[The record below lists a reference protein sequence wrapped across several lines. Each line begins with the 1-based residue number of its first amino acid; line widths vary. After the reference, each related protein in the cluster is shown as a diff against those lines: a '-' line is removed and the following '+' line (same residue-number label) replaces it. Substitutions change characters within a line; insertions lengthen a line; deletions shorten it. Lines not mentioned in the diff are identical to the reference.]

1 MTKKSLPRPR
11 AGTALALACL
21 MLAAPLSAQESQ
33 PGTQTGTTTPQAQV
47 QGQPAAPEAPAGT
60 ATQTPAPATPAA
72 PQAAPAEPATSPAP
86 ATTPSTTPATD
97 NAPAASVAGDAT
109 PAAPAA
115 TDPAGTQP
123 PAAAAPAETPAQAP
137 AETPAAAPQPEGSG
151 LLPQAVQDALAPM
164 LNPPARDPNL
174 PHDLSPWGMF
184 IAADWVVKGVMIG
197 LAFASVITWTVLV
210 AKMLELMGAMN
221 RAQSGIRRIETAA
234 SLPAALSAAGNR
246 RDPVSRM
253 ICAAAGE
260 YDRSAPALDQAGDS
274 GVKERVESH
283 LDRIE
288 AIAGRRMSR
297 GTGVLATIGSTA
309 PFVGLF
315 GTVWGIMNSFIG
327 ISQAQ
332 TTNLAVVAP
341 GIAEA
346 LLATAIGLVAAI
358 PAVVIYN
365 VFARAITGY
374 RLRLANA
381 AAGVKRLVSRDLDFR
396 GAVPRREA

>member
-1 MTKKSLPRPR
+1 MTNLTLPRRR
-11 AGTALALACL
+11 AGTALVLACL
-21 MLAAPLSAQESQ
+21 ILATPVAAQDS
-33 PGTQTGTTTPQAQV
+33 
-47 QGQPAAPEAPAGT
+47 GT
-60 ATQTPAPATPAA
+60 ATQPAAATPEVPAPTAT
-72 PQAAPAEPATSPAP
+72 
-86 ATTPSTTPATD
+86 
-97 NAPAASVAGDAT
+97 T
-109 PAAPAA
+109 PAAPAE
-115 TDPAGTQP
+115 TT
-123 PAAAAPAETPAQAP
+123 PAAEPAAPAVPTTTEPAATTPAAPSTPAAQPAAPAAEAAAATIPAPAETPAPP
-137 AETPAAAPQPEGSG
+137 AEPAEPAGSSI
-151 LLPQAVQDALAPM
+151 LPQSIQDALEPM
-164 LNPPARDPNL
+164 LNPPPRDPTL

-184 IAADWVVKGVMIG
+184 LAADWVVKGVMIG

-210 AKMLELMGAMN
+210 AKMLELAGAMK
-221 RAQSGIRRIETAA
+221 RAQSGIRRIETATN
-234 SLPAALSAAGNR
+234 LPAALKASGRR

-253 ICAAAGE
+253 IRAAANE

-288 AIAGRRMSR
+288 AVAGRRMSR

-327 ISQAQ
+327 ISEAQ

-381 AAGVKRLVSRDLDFR
+381 SAGVRRLVSRDLDFR
-396 GAVPRREA
+396 GGIAGTEV

>member
-1 MTKKSLPRPR
+1 MTNLTLPRHR
-11 AGTALALACL
+11 AGTALAFACL
-21 MLAAPLSAQESQ
+21 MLATPIAAQDSTATQ
-33 PGTQTGTTTPQAQV
+33 PA
-47 QGQPAAPEAPAGT
+47 PAAPEVQ
-60 ATQTPAPATPAA
+60 TQPAPATAPSTTAPEAGTPAA
-72 PQAAPAEPATSPAP
+72 ETPATPAP
-86 ATTPSTTPATD
+86 ATTP
-97 NAPAASVAGDAT
+97 APS
-109 PAAPAA
+109 AP
-115 TDPAGTQP
+115 
-123 PAAAAPAETPAQAP
+123 
-137 AETPAAAPQPEGSG
+137 ETPAAAPVETPAAQAAAPQAQPEPAGSSI
-151 LLPQAVQDALAPM
+151 LPQALQDALEPM
-164 LNPPARDPNL
+164 LNPAPRDPTL

-184 IAADWVVKGVMIG
+184 LAADWVVKGVMIG

-210 AKMLELMGAMN
+210 AKMLELAGAMK
-221 RAQSGIRRIETAA
+221 RAQSGIRRIETAT
-234 SLPAALSAAGNR
+234 SLPSALSAAGRR

-253 ICAAAGE
+253 IRAAATE

-288 AIAGRRMSR
+288 AVAGRRMSR

-381 AAGVKRLVSRDLDFR
+381 SAGVRRLVSRDLDFR
-396 GAVPRREA
+396 GAVARTEV

>member
-1 MTKKSLPRPR
+1 
-11 AGTALALACL
+11 
-21 MLAAPLSAQESQ
+21 
-33 PGTQTGTTTPQAQV
+33 
-47 QGQPAAPEAPAGT
+47 
-60 ATQTPAPATPAA
+60 
-72 PQAAPAEPATSPAP
+72 
-86 ATTPSTTPATD
+86 
-97 NAPAASVAGDAT
+97 
-109 PAAPAA
+109 
-115 TDPAGTQP
+115 
-123 PAAAAPAETPAQAP
+123 
-137 AETPAAAPQPEGSG
+137 
-151 LLPQAVQDALAPM
+151 M

-184 IAADWVVKGVMIG
+184 LAADWVVKGVMIG
-197 LAFASVITWTVLV
+197 LAIASVITWTVLV

-253 ICAAAGE
+253 IRAAAGE

-288 AIAGRRMSR
+288 ASAGRRMSR

-396 GAVPRREA
+396 GAVPHREV